1 MSHMSSSSTSRAS
14 TASFNMADVM
24 FSTMM
29 IPHHAQA
36 VAMAKLAATRA
47 TSSKVKALADRIQ
60 AAQQPEIDLMSGW
73 LKAWGHPVPS
83 ATDAAGMSGMGHD
96 TGTMND
102 DDMSQLEAATGRAF
116 DRLFLTQMIEHHR
129 GALTMA
135 KTERSTGKHPEA
147 LALAGRII
155 TTQTDEIASMEKMLK
170 R

>member
-1 MSHMSSSSTSRAS
+1 MSSSSTRPAS
-14 TASFNMADVM
+14 PASFNMADVM

-36 VAMAKLAATRA
+36 VEMAKLAATRA
-47 TSSKVKALADRIQ
+47 TSPDIKALAGRIQ

-83 ATDAAGMSGMGHD
+83 ATDTAGMSGMGHD
-96 TGTMND
+96 SGMMSD
-102 DDMSQLEAATGRAF
+102 DDMRQLEAATGDAF

-135 KTERSTGKHPEA
+135 KTEQSTGKNPEA

-170 R
+170 S